1 MLPKSLVVGNCD
13 EDVTVS
19 LLSKIRLECPG
30 AGIIITG
37 GLDHT
42 ITFDQASG
50 TLVFRANPR
59 PSESTIQYVVV
70 RVGDQEAYQAS
81 LHFLR

>member
-1 MLPKSLVVGNCD
+1 MLPKSLVVRNCD

-19 LLSKIRLECPG
+19 LLAKIRLECPG
-30 AGIIITG
+30 ARIIITG

-42 ITFDQASG
+42 IAFDQASG

-59 PSESTIQYVVV
+59 PSESTIHYVVF
-70 RVGDQEAYQAS
+70 RDGDQEAYQAS
-81 LHFLR
+81 LHFVR